1 MTSRGPE
8 VAHPRLLILV
18 GTKAQFIKT
27 APVLR
32 ELDKQGIAYR
42 LVYTGQH
49 SETFDLLEA
58 AFGTRAP
65 DEILVPDFEA
75 ATHQSFLSW
84 CLRFW
89 WATLRRITGGHWR
102 GTHIGLVHGDTA
114 STLFGALAVR
124 LAGGRVGHIEAG
136 LRSTKLLEPF
146 PEEIIRRLVSR
157 LSALHFVP
165 DSLAARNLL
174 GVRGRVI
181 DTRGNTLR
189 DALSMSLER
198 MESLPN
204 EGGTGDYAIASIHRS
219 ENLSQSATL
228 NLLMEELVAISQQIP
243 LKFVLHPATRAK
255 LASSGWLPRLQQQPQ
270 LQLLERMDYPDF
282 VAMLIGSRFLLT
294 DGGSNQEEAAML
306 GLPTLLL
313 RRATERPDGLGD
325 NVVLS
330 GLQRDAIR
338 AFVAR
343 NMDKRWRLRLVDTA
357 SPTMRIVDV
366 LTAELAGAKSLGNAL

>member
-157 LSALHFVP
+157 LSAC
-165 DSLAARNLL
+165 
-174 GVRGRVI
+174 
-181 DTRGNTLR
+181 
-189 DALSMSLER
+189 
-198 MESLPN
+198 
-204 EGGTGDYAIASIHRS
+204 
-219 ENLSQSATL
+219 
-228 NLLMEELVAISQQIP
+228 ISYLI
-243 LKFVLHPATRAK
+243 
-255 LASSGWLPRLQQQPQ
+255 RLQP
-270 LQLLERMDYPDF
+270 
-282 VAMLIGSRFLLT
+282 
-294 DGGSNQEEAAML
+294 
-306 GLPTLLL
+306 GLCSEF
-313 RRATERPDGLGD
+313 AVE
-325 NVVLS
+325 
-330 GLQRDAIR
+330 
-338 AFVAR
+338 
-343 NMDKRWRLRLVDTA
+343 
-357 SPTMRIVDV
+357 
-366 LTAELAGAKSLGNAL
+366 